1 MAKNIRLKRRQKPVN
16 PLIKALK
23 RRSAIIFILLAATVL
38 IASFSLVSSAA
49 PNQQTASITPIE
61 QQEAMPVQ
69 TSQKSL
75 PSRFNVDVAYAYVG
89 KGPFEAPHSHFG
101 WDKNYPVSWY
111 PSVIY
116 FNVTHVSSA
125 TPVSCDALIE
135 VFLIQIISDKGPIES
150 YVYFEGTNY
159 EPSFS
164 DSALT
169 SLTARIYDLI
179 DMNTISGITGHFRFN
194 WTEGEAV
201 FGGQV
206 GSFGSYSNNPTGLGL
221 WSAGKPNTISVTV
234 RRIGWVTMN
243 GGSISV
249 RADVTNANAELQ
261 FQKFGDGFL
270 YNKIVPADNLLR
282 KERQTD
288 LFQPFDKELIA
299 ELQIDLPFQ

>member
-1 MAKNIRLKRRQKPVN
+1 MMAKNIRLKRRQKPVN

-23 RRSAIIFILLAATVL
+23 RCSAIILLAATVL
-38 IASFSLVSSAA
+38 ILSFSLVSSAT
-49 PNQQTASITPIE
+49 PNQQTASIKSIE
-61 QQEAMPVQ
+61 QQEAMPMQ
-69 TSQKSL
+69 TFQKSL
-75 PSRFNVDVAYAYVG
+75 PSRFNVEVAYAYVG

-101 WDKNYPVSWY
+101 WDKNYPVNQY

-116 FNVTHVSSA
+116 LNVTHTSSA
-125 TPVSCDALIE
+125 TLVSYDALIE

-150 YVYFEGTNY
+150 YVHFEGTNY

-164 DSALT
+164 DAELN

-179 DMNTISGITGHFRFN
+179 NMNIVSGITGHFRFN

-201 FGGQV
+201 FGSQV
-206 GSFGSYSNNPTGLGL
+206 GSFGAYSSNPTGLGL

-234 RRIGWVTMN
+234 RRIGCVTMN

-249 RADVTNANAELQ
+249 HADVTNAIAELQ
-261 FQKFGDGFL
+261 VQKFGDGFL
-270 YNKIVPADNLLR
+270 YNKIVPADKLLR

-288 LFQPFDKELIA
+288 LFQPFDKELIV
-299 ELQIDLPFQ
+299 ELQIDLPFK